1 MGTDRR
7 TSFLSPVGMVL
18 GGRLLPQPWKPSS
31 CPGSCSSPH
40 LDLLF
45 GKNLAAPLGLPLLA
59 SWGSTY
65 KSLLPLSG
73 SHSWGTAGTSLL
85 CVCSHATLS
94 SLPTRPLPCP
104 SGWLCR
110 QKSIP
115 LFPFCDLLRYQ
126 KLHSLGNF
134 QESSCPSAL
143 GRGRRRALRVK
154 GTILVP
160 SPAGYKP
167 VSLPS
172 QGTYFP
178 HFHGCCVFVGE
189 RGEVAKITD
198 TARGTLKSGYVAA
211 YHHPHFADQ
220 KTEVWNITLHA
231 RGHPIGRRWS
241 WDEKQNS
248 STKAETAPDQSTE
261 CIQDQF
267 AFVGEAS
274 FPLFRGAAHKDTEL
288 GALKP

>member
-7 TSFLSPVGMVL
+7 ASFLSPVGTVL
-18 GGRLLPQPWKPSS
+18 GGRLLPQPWKPSL
-31 CPGSCSSPH
+31 CPGSCSSLH

-45 GKNLAAPLGLPLLA
+45 GETLAAPLGLPLLA

-73 SHSWGTAGTSLL
+73 FSFLGHRRDLPP
-85 CVCSHATLS
+85 VCLQSLS
-94 SLPTRPLPCP
+94 SLLTRPLPCP

-115 LFPFCDLLRYQ
+115 LFPFYDLLRYQ

-143 GRGRRRALRVK
+143 GRGRRRTLRVK

-160 SPAGYKP
+160 SPAGYKH

-178 HFHGCCVFVGE
+178 HFHGRCVFVGE

-220 KTEVWNITLHA
+220 KTEV
-231 RGHPIGRRWS
+231 
-241 WDEKQNS
+241 
-248 STKAETAPDQSTE
+248 
-261 CIQDQF
+261 
-267 AFVGEAS
+267 
-274 FPLFRGAAHKDTEL
+274 
-288 GALKP
+288 